1 MMLVVRRAQVR
12 LLRIVLKLGRTASE
26 ILSKWFPNI
35 DYREWPSNTYQIENH
50 CAVYIGT
57 AKEEKGQCE
66 YSQQIQEMQHLA
78 FSSSIKFSEELFSDV
93 KTNIRYYGVRYNNI
107 FSPYYV
113 GALNLLPTLA
123 LKSSNISLYTAR
135 SSSLSGPLIKP
146 LSLCRSLSERTN
158 IFDGHDK
165 LWCSGHQ
172 WLLGRLSGGSVN
184 SCLTLWLLHYSYL
197 HPSNEFDHNN
207 KPKFDKLDKSLRA
220 RSK

>member
-1 MMLVVRRAQVR
+1 
-12 LLRIVLKLGRTASE
+12 
-26 ILSKWFPNI
+26 
-35 DYREWPSNTYQIENH
+35 
-50 CAVYIGT
+50 
-57 AKEEKGQCE
+57 
-66 YSQQIQEMQHLA
+66 MQHLA
-78 FSSSIKFSEELFSDV
+78 FSSSIQFSEELFSDV
-93 KTNIRYYGVRYNNI
+93 KQILGIMVWGTITY
-107 FSPYYV
+107 FLSHYYV

-123 LKSSNISLYTAR
+123 LKSSNISLNTAR
-135 SSSLSGPLIKP
+135 CSSLSGPLIKP

-165 LWCSGHQ
+165 LWCSGRL
-172 WLLGRLSGGSVN
+172 WLLVRLSGGSVN

>member
-1 MMLVVRRAQVR
+1 
-12 LLRIVLKLGRTASE
+12 
-26 ILSKWFPNI
+26 
-35 DYREWPSNTYQIENH
+35 
-50 CAVYIGT
+50 
-57 AKEEKGQCE
+57 
-66 YSQQIQEMQHLA
+66 MQHLA
-78 FSSSIKFSEELFSDV
+78 FSSSIQFSEELFSDV
-93 KTNIRYYGVRYNNI
+93 KQILGIMVWGTITY
-107 FSPYYV
+107 FLSHYYV

-123 LKSSNISLYTAR
+123 LKSSNISLNTAR

-165 LWCSGHQ
+165 LWCSGRL
-172 WLLGRLSGGSVN
+172 WLLVRLSGGSVI